1 MAILVPAR
9 LLPFLAVVGVL
20 TVLPGPDT
28 ALALRNAARGGSTAA
43 WYTGLGCCSG
53 LAVWAAATVGGL
65 AALLAASGAVLDVLR
80 VAGAAYLALLGLR
93 ALRAAAGRER
103 QDTGGVR
110 VRPPAISRRTA
121 YRQGLT
127 SNLLNPKIALLF
139 LSLLP
144 QFVAPG
150 EARATTT
157 AILAAAFVLMG
168 LLWWTL
174 FSLAVGFVGRAMA
187 RRPIRRGVEALAGT
201 VLLGLAARVAVG

>member
-1 MAILVPAR
+1 MPEH

-20 TVLPGPDT
+20 TVLPGPDM

-65 AALLAASGAVLDVLR
+65 AALLATWGGVLDVLR
-80 VAGAAYLALLGLR
+80 VAGAAYLALMGLR
-93 ALRAAAGRER
+93 ALRAATGHER
-103 QDTGGVR
+103 QDTVRGDR
-110 VRPPAISRRTA
+110 VRLPAISRRSA

-139 LSLLP
+139 VSLLP

-150 EARATTT
+150 EARAATT
-157 AILAAAFVLMG
+157 AALAVAFVLVG
-168 LLWWTL
+168 LVWWTL
-174 FSLAVGFVGRAMA
+174 FGLAVGFVGRAMD

-201 VLLGLAARVAVG
+201 ALLGLAARVALG